1 MGITL
6 TALLALA
13 LMSCQRDSAG
23 APDASACGTFNS
35 CAQTTAAAVTRLSR
49 LATTPGLEWS
59 REVGEPGRGSPGAP
73 ILLEANH
80 KLAASVSSSE
90 LWLLDTADGA
100 GTPIFRVGL
109 HNSVGNAA
117 ADAEENLYAAT
128 SSMVIALTP
137 QGQTRWALR
146 VPTFEPNVG
155 PPPAFAV
162 SPGGVFVASP
172 DGNLY
177 KLDRSDGQVLWRAA
191 LGLSSYDSLAGSLDT
206 IYVGT
211 ERGVLAVD
219 ASTGALRWR
228 PLVCRGLGVNMLTR
242 NHALVSSYLDGI
254 TVGSG
259 LDACGQHSFELPAW
273 HSRILELSDGSTAL
287 MVGAPVGARDHI
299 DHLAPDGSVL
309 ERIELGLAALRGND
323 LYAIG
328 SDDTAYVLECYRDA
342 AQQVRARML
351 GLHLDTVPATT
362 ELVAELGEQ
371 CATYPAG
378 GVIGQDGV
386 LYFALGGSIIALQ
399 TWSQGPAVGS
409 WSVPGG
415 DNRNSHWH
423 P

>member
-1 MGITL
+1 MGL
-6 TALLALA
+6 RFTAVLALA
-13 LMSCQRDSAG
+13 LLSCQRESAG
-23 APDASACGTFNS
+23 GPDAAVCGTLNS
-35 CAQTTAAAVTRLSR
+35 CAQLTTAGVTRLPR
-49 LATTPGLEWS
+49 LATTPGLEWT
-59 REVGEPGRGSPGAP
+59 RELAQPGSGSPDAP
-73 ILLEANH
+73 ILLEAKH
-80 KLAASVSSSE
+80 QLAVTVSSRE

-100 GTPIFRVGL
+100 GDPIFRVGW

-117 ADAEENLYAAT
+117 ADNDENLYAAT
-128 SSMVIALTP
+128 SSMVMALTP
-137 QGQTRWALR
+137 QGQTRWLFQ
-146 VPTFEPNVG
+146 VPTREPNVG
-155 PPPAFAV
+155 PPPSFAV
-162 SPGGVFVASP
+162 SPAGVFVASR

-177 KLDRSDGQVLWRAA
+177 KLDRSDGHVLWSAA
-191 LGLSSYDSLAGSLDT
+191 LDLSGYNSLAGSHDT
-206 IYVGT
+206 VYVGT
-211 ERGVLAVD
+211 DRGVLAVD

-228 PLVCRGLGVNMLTR
+228 SLACLSLGINLLTR
-242 NHALVSSYLDGI
+242 SHALVSRHLDGI

-273 HSRILELSDGSTAL
+273 HRRILELSDGSTAL
-287 MVGAPVGARDHI
+287 MVGAPIGARDHL

-309 ERIELGLAALRGND
+309 ERIELGLAELRGNE

-371 CATYPAG
+371 CGTYPAG

-386 LYFALGGSIIALQ
+386 LYFALGGSIVALQ